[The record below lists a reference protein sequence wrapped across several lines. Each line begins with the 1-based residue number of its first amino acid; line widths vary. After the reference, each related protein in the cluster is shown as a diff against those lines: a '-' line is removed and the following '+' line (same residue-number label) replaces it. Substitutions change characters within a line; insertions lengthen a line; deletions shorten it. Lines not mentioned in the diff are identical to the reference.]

1 MSRLLRLGLHDS
13 FLKKRHLCLL
23 FKNPRGLEAKTWVE
37 NTDVAL
43 KALHLR
49 FQKKQTR
56 DDVKK
61 RDDRPGEAPVDPD
74 RPPSLI
80 VGDQIERYNNIGV
93 IKSFLGPFDLATG
106 MEVALREDPV
116 TTIYQKALPFP
127 GGKRM
132 YPAYLICPS
141 TAQRANMEPLVMAF
155 DISGMIGPP
164 PQTHFVPPYDRPS
177 PNRIKQIEICEK
189 PVQPA
194 MCDDLPTSLCEQGM
208 SENHDL
214 VLKAHSSLRFLVNEK
229 AVFASPKLA
238 KVVLLAEVNK
248 FENMPVFKVRGGHPD
263 DQFKL
268 VLAFIDVVESDAEI
282 SFYVTR
288 NTDESTYLD
297 CLVNCRDLF
306 HEFGIEKLGVLTAA
320 VNEAL
325 TDAFDSMRCEAE
337 HPGVHI
343 VHKRNG
349 VLRRSP
355 TLEMGP
361 GEVIM
366 REIVAGAGAGAIW
379 AAKGPWEIGRA
390 KMSEAVCF
398 CTLYLRNFPG
408 FVELMND
415 NNDFG
420 AALAQ
425 LYIWLF
431 VQMCKAYRTMRDDH
445 TSSICRKWNLPGDRE
460 QRLRFIDQLPVHAFL
475 PETFPYGDVPYL
487 HLPSK
492 ERLAFLGIF
501 MTDDSY
507 HRHTMRLQGMANLRG
522 KLSNGNWD
530 AFMTV
535 AAVLSSRNATNADQ
549 PMTNEQMSAQVI
561 EFAADAD
568 AEAKSIQS
576 KIRDQFERMKKYKVL
591 KLHKYRMHTQTILA
605 HFDRKA
611 FKYFQVLED
620 NAFNLVEEAGGHGE
634 DFQKSIMFD
643 HENMHVEVDLS
654 PAEEQLLAAANYTP

>member
-1 MSRLLRLGLHDS
+1 
-13 FLKKRHLCLL
+13 
-23 FKNPRGLEAKTWVE
+23 
-37 NTDVAL
+37 
-43 KALHLR
+43 
-49 FQKKQTR
+49 
-56 DDVKK
+56 
-61 RDDRPGEAPVDPD
+61 
-74 RPPSLI
+74 
-80 VGDQIERYNNIGV
+80 
-93 IKSFLGPFDLATG
+93 
-106 MEVALREDPV
+106 
-116 TTIYQKALPFP
+116 
-127 GGKRM
+127 
-132 YPAYLICPS
+132 
-141 TAQRANMEPLVMAF
+141 
-155 DISGMIGPP
+155 
-164 PQTHFVPPYDRPS
+164 
-177 PNRIKQIEICEK
+177 
-189 PVQPA
+189 
-194 MCDDLPTSLCEQGM
+194 
-208 SENHDL
+208 
-214 VLKAHSSLRFLVNEK
+214 
-229 AVFASPKLA
+229 
-238 KVVLLAEVNK
+238 
-248 FENMPVFKVRGGHPD
+248 MPVFKVRGGHPD

-361 GEVIM
+361 GVPGM
-366 REIVAGAGAGAIW
+366 G
-379 AAKGPWEIGRA
+379 WEDNGNYPDRFEKTLENLGRFFN
-390 KMSEAVCF
+390 M
-398 CTLYLRNFPG
+398 
-408 FVELMND
+408 
-415 NNDFG
+415 
-420 AALAQ
+420 

-507 HRHTMRLQGMANLRG
+507 HRHTMRLQGMANLRVQQ

-611 FKYFQVLED
+611 FKYFQVLR
-620 NAFNLVEEAGGHGE
+620 G
-634 DFQKSIMFD
+634 
-643 HENMHVEVDLS
+643 
-654 PAEEQLLAAANYTP
+654 